1 MVSARCSVAKHF
13 ALTAP
18 TETLALGAIFAA
30 GVDVTFALSV
40 FAGPTQIKMI
50 SVTDSSL
57 TGMMAKKCVMHFDR
71 LV

>member
-40 FAGPTQIKMI
+40 LQGQRRSK
-50 SVTDSSL
+50 
-57 TGMMAKKCVMHFDR
+57 
-71 LV
+71 